1 MRYSHEENT
10 PTNLEQNIRWLVTG
24 QGRPVGCPEGGQN
37 EDDFLERIEGMR
49 LNCCQNLS
57 TLIPDGQEDSILDV
71 LENRLEPGIDCER
84 SIDEVVFNNIL
95 SLHFEEDEADH
106 ALIRWLLEGEFLE
119 TERVITEPVISTDNI
134 TIDTRPNRTI
144 TRSPDSRL
152 ESRFIV
158 CGLPLHISSE
168 WAPHGR
174 GARNTMGPATRLLCY
189 WTRGEYLGSCS
200 IRDVID
206 DRTNQPFFTQDE
218 CKLFELRHGFTAPH
232 RSDRVW
238 GRQTLRRRIRLH
250 ALAKVEVFTM
260 VEHCGMLERWALR
273 DMSEDRYKHVMS
285 ESFMPSVDD
294 NFRACAQRGVE
305 EELDITDQSILDG
318 VTHDGSETRI
328 EWGGGVER
336 HDSLSMLGLPSMM
349 CVNPFFLE
357 LNPSTE
363 FVRVNEQG
371 IPTRQFQ
378 IRDAGLDTTLNW
390 LPDQKDSGL
399 DEVLASFNENRGV
412 CLNQWY
418 ALNFR
423 NPYIFLSEL
432 HLRQYPNQNVEEAHE
447 AARGFAKILSE
458 IEGMIGAT
466 LLYHHLRE
474 NPNRPANADNER
486 LIGYDPQTQE
496 SQGLLFEGL
505 VWTSGVGRKRFGIS
519 DLTKR
524 THSVSSLVKAL
535 VKKRIVQPDKKQS
548 YLGYLSS
555 IGRLLQPEI
564 NGEPAVHWLI
574 ETIYFARGRA
584 SANCTT
590 ARESRP
596 SSRTEPIPLTN
607 KNGLNTLLNWNLSI
621 SGSRESE
628 RRRRWHNDL
637 TALFNDLET
646 PDLWSFNGDISSL
659 LRNQPHY
666 QLTPEWLNE
675 RGTVVLV
682 KMLVDGSFD
691 VKLQENVDLCLA
703 QQKSDLLN
711 QLRERTNRSGNILDE
726 DTQRFLLTTVNELRR
741 RQAMIV
747 RLD

>member
-1 MRYSHEENT
+1 MLRRMHDRREENT
-10 PTNLEQNIRWLVTG
+10 PMNLEENIRWLVTG
-24 QGRPVGCPEGGQN
+24 QGRPIGCPEGGQIEN
-37 EDDFLERIEGMR
+37 DFLKRIEGMR
-49 LNCCQNLS
+49 VNCCQNLS
-57 TLIPDGQEDSILDV
+57 TLIPNGQENSILDV
-71 LENRLEPGIDCER
+71 LENRLKPGVDCER
-84 SIDEVVFNNIL
+84 SIDEVVFNNTL

-119 TERVITEPVISTDNI
+119 TERVIAEPVISTDNI
-134 TIDTRPNRTI
+134 TIDTRPNRTF
-144 TRSPDSRL
+144 TLNPDSRL
-152 ESRFIV
+152 DSRFIV
-158 CGLPLHISSE
+158 CGLPLHISSD

-174 GARNTMGPATRLLCY
+174 GGPNTMGPAARLLCY

-200 IRDVID
+200 IRDAID

-218 CKLFELRHGFTAPH
+218 CRLFEVRHGFTAPH

-238 GRQTLRRRIRLH
+238 GRKTLRRRIRLH

-260 VEHCGMLERWALR
+260 VEHCGTLERWVLR
-273 DMSEDRYKHVMS
+273 DMSEDRYKHALS
-285 ESFMPSVDD
+285 ESFMPSIDD
-294 NFRACAQRGVE
+294 NFRSCAQRGVE
-305 EELDITDQSILDG
+305 EELGISDQNILDG
-318 VTHDGSETRI
+318 VAHGGSETKI
-328 EWGGGVER
+328 EWGGGLER
-336 HDSLSMLGLPSMM
+336 HDSRSMPGLPSMM

-378 IRDAGLDTTLNW
+378 IEDAGLDTTLNW
-390 LPDQKDSGL
+390 LPNQKSSGL

-423 NPYIFLSEL
+423 EPYIFLSEL
-432 HLRQYPNQNVEEAHE
+432 TREINPDQNVEEAHE
-447 AARGFAKILSE
+447 AARGFAKVLSE

-474 NPNRPANADNER
+474 NPNRSANTDDER

-496 SQGLLFEGL
+496 SQGLLFERV
-505 VWTSGVGRKRFGIS
+505 VWTSGVGSRRFGIS
-519 DLTKR
+519 DFKSR
-524 THSVSSLVKAL
+524 THPVSSLVDAL
-535 VKKRIVQPDKKQS
+535 MEKRIVQPSKYQS

-555 IGRLLQPEI
+555 IGRVLQPEI
-564 NGEPAVHWLI
+564 KGEPAVHWLI
-574 ETIYFARGRA
+574 RTIHTARRRA
-584 SANCTT
+584 SDKF
-590 ARESRP
+590 
-596 SSRTEPIPLTN
+596 LTN
-607 KNGLNTLLNWNLSI
+607 HNGLTHLLNWNLSI
-621 SGSRESE
+621 SGSEESE
-628 RRRRWHNDL
+628 KRRRWHSDL

-646 PDLWSFNGDISSL
+646 SELWSFNGDISSL

-666 QLTPEWLNE
+666 QTTPRWLNE
-675 RGTVVLV
+675 RGTVVLF
-682 KMLVDGSFD
+682 KMLVDQSFD

-711 QLRERTNRSGNILDE
+711 QLRERPNRSGNILDE
-726 DTQRFLLTTVNELRR
+726 DTQEFILTRVNRLRE